1 MKKSIYPIAVIILF
15 IASAF
20 VSFPTQEWK
29 ILEATSI
36 KFESSHPSGVFKN
49 FKGTII
55 LDEKDLSNSKFDVTI
70 DVASISTGNG
80 MMNKKAQTE
89 EWFNADKYPQIM
101 YSTSKIEKSDDG
113 VVLFGE
119 LKMKGKVKPT
129 KINLKIDEKGNKA
142 TYTGSFNV
150 DRIYFGVGKKSE
162 SVPDVMK
169 VSFEIPVIKK

>member
-29 ILEATSI
+29 ILEANSI

-80 MMNKKAQTE
+80 MMNKKAQTD

-101 YSTSKIEKSDDG
+101 YSTSKIEKSDEKKTEEN
-113 VVLFGE
+113 F
-119 LKMKGKVKPT
+119 K
-129 KINLKIDEKGNKA
+129 KI
-142 TYTGSFNV
+142 
-150 DRIYFGVGKKSE
+150 RKKS
-162 SVPDVMK
+162 K
-169 VSFEIPVIKK
+169 YFEIIGKT

>member
-80 MMNKKAQTE
+80 MMNKKAQTD

-129 KINLKIDEKGNKA
+129 KINLKIDEILLIDLIDHSLG
-142 TYTGSFNV
+142 YISFPELVQTAYFSDISPIV
-150 DRIYFGVGKKSE
+150 DVCKI
-162 SVPDVMK
+162 
-169 VSFEIPVIKK
+169 